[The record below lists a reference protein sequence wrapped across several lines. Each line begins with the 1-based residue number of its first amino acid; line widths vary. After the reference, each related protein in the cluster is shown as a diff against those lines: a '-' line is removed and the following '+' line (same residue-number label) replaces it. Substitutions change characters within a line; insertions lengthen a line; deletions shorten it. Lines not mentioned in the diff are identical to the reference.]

1 MRIQASAVA
10 VVMVIWASSMWA
22 GPGVARDSPPPVQAT
37 ISAESVDEIRGLQRQ
52 RDVIARADAAIAELQ
67 ITLVGRLK
75 AELGKGGP
83 RAAVTVCRDEAQ
95 QLTAS
100 IGAKHQL
107 ELGRTSHL
115 VRNPSNVPRA
125 WAASYVASYAGAKVQ
140 GAAPAVF
147 EVGDRVGVLRPIGTM
162 DMCVM
167 CHGPSETVQ
176 ATIGDVLKASYPA
189 DRAVGF
195 AAGDLRGW
203 FWAEGQ

>member
-1 MRIQASAVA
+1 MRILVSAVA
-10 VVMVIWASSMWA
+10 VVMAISSSSIGA
-22 GPGVARDSPPPVQAT
+22 RPGAPQASPPPVQAA
-37 ISAESVDEIRGLQRQ
+37 ISAQSVEEIRRQERQ
-52 RDVIARADAAIAELQ
+52 RVVIARADAAIAELQ
-67 ITLVGRLK
+67 TTLIGRLK

-83 RAAVTVCRDEAQ
+83 KAAVTVCRDEAQ

-100 IGAKHQL
+100 IGAKHQI

-115 VRNPSNVPRA
+115 VRNSSNAPRA
-125 WAASYVASYAGAKVQ
+125 WAASYVASYAGAKAQ

-162 DMCVM
+162 DMCLM
-167 CHGPSETVQ
+167 CHGPRETVQ
-176 ATIGDVLKASYPA
+176 ATIGEVLKTSYPA